1 MRVAVLH
8 DYLNQ
13 FGGAE
18 RVLKE
23 ILEIFPEADLYTL
36 LYDKDKTFGWFE
48 KNFKKSSFLDKSLIR
63 GKHRLFIPLMP
74 LAAGWLRGDQEY
86 DLVFS
91 STAGYAKGFGVKGKF
106 HICYCHSPLRYA
118 WEFDYLRYLPLA
130 PQLLKETIGWPLAK
144 KLRQWDRRAAQK
156 VNFFIANSRHI
167 AKQIGSYYGREA
179 QVVHPPVADIFFEK
193 PEAGKLAGQYFLM
206 VGRLLY
212 YKGFD
217 LGVKAFNQ
225 LQLPLKIIGQGPE
238 EKKIRALNLSP
249 RTEFRNYV
257 TDSELRDL
265 YRGARALIFPQIE
278 DFGLVAAEAQA
289 AGCPVLA
296 FGRGGARDIVIE
308 GKTGLFFHEQKSEAI
323 FKAVKD
329 FQKMKFDRDF
339 ISQQAGRFS
348 RVNFRRQIGEI
359 VFDCVNPKSKAQ
371 NPK

>member
-36 LYDKDKTFGWFE
+36 LYDQKKTFGWFE
-48 KNFKKSSFLDKSLIR
+48 KNFKKSSFLDKPLIR

-74 LAAGWLRGDQEY
+74 LASSWLRSKEDY

-91 STAGYAKGFGVKGKF
+91 STAGYAKGFGIKGKK

-130 PQLLKETIGWPLAK
+130 PQLFKETIGWTIAK
-144 KLRQWDRRAAQK
+144 KLRQWDKRAAGN
-156 VNFFIANSRHI
+156 VDFFIANSTHI
-167 AKQIGSYYGREA
+167 AKQIKSYYEKDA
-179 QVVHPPVADIFFEK
+179 KVVNPPVADIFFQK
-193 PEAGKLAGQYFLM
+193 PAKAKPAGSYYLM

-217 LGVKAFNQ
+217 LGVRAFNQ

-238 EKKIRALNLSP
+238 EKKIRNLNTSP
-249 RTEFRNYV
+249 RTEFKKYV
-257 TDSELRDL
+257 SDRELRDL
-265 YRGARALIFPQIE
+265 YHGAKALIFPQVE

-289 AGCPVLA
+289 GGLPVIA
-296 FGRGGARDIVIE
+296 FDRGGSRDIVIE
-308 GKTGLFFHEQKSEAI
+308 GKTGLFFREQKPEAI
-323 FKAVKD
+323 VRAVKE
-329 FQKMKFDRDF
+329 FEKARWNRDF
-339 ISQQAGRFS
+339 ISDQAKRFS
-348 RVNFRRQIGEI
+348 RENFRRQIKDI
-359 VFDCVNPKSKAQ
+359 VASREFAA
-371 NPK
+371 

>member
-48 KNFKKSSFLDKSLIR
+48 KNFKKSSFLDRAFVRKR
-63 GKHRLFIPLMP
+63 HRLFIPLMP
-74 LAAGWLRGDQEY
+74 LAAGALRGNQEY

-91 STAGYAKGFGVKGKF
+91 STAGYAKGFGVKGKI

-118 WEFDYLRYLPLA
+118 WEFDYLRYMPLA
-130 PQLLKETIGWPLAK
+130 PQLLKETIGWPIVK
-144 KLRQWDRRAAQK
+144 RLRQWDKRAAGK
-156 VNFFIANSRHI
+156 VNFFIANSKYI
-167 AKQIGSYYGREA
+167 AKQIASYYGQNS
-179 QVVHPPVADIFFEK
+179 QVINPPVADIFFEK
-193 PEAGKLAGQYFLM
+193 PKKEQSKEDSDASAGAGYFLM
-206 VGRLLY
+206 FGRLLY

-225 LQLPLKIIGQGPE
+225 LQLPLKIVGRGPE
-238 EKKIRALNLSP
+238 EKKIKNLNTSS
-249 RTEFRNYV
+249 RTEFKNYV
-257 TDSELRDL
+257 SDRELRDL

-289 AGCPVLA
+289 CGLPVIA
-296 FGRGGARDIVIE
+296 FDRGGSRDIVID
-308 GKTGLFFHEQKSEAI
+308 GKTGLFFKEQKPEAI
-323 FKAVKD
+323 VKAVKD
-329 FQKMKFDRDF
+329 FQKMSFDRDF
-339 ISQQAGRFS
+339 IAHQAERFS
-348 RVNFRRQIGEI
+348 RKNFHQQIRE
-359 VFDCVNPKSKAQ
+359 VVAQ
-371 NPK
+371 HSL